1 MQGLRIKELRSLNK
15 HYYYG
20 EGESMEKPYTKKSTE
35 LSGNRY
41 SNNLAYLNDYDFEFD
56 FELSLMPKSLEKL
69 ISKFRYS
76 NK

>member
-1 MQGLRIKELRSLNK
+1 
-15 HYYYG
+15 
-20 EGESMEKPYTKKSTE
+20 MEKHYTKKSTE
-35 LSGNRY
+35 IKSGNRY

>member
-1 MQGLRIKELRSLNK
+1 MEK
-15 HYYYG
+15 HYT
-20 EGESMEKPYTKKSTE
+20 KNYTKV
-35 LSGNRY
+35 SGNRY

-56 FELSLMPKSLEKL
+56 FELTLMPKSLEKL